1 MPGVSRLSAFA
12 LTLVLSSA
20 FLHATWNALV
30 KAAPDRALTL
40 AAVALMH
47 AVAGLVLILIS
58 PPPAMASWPSIAAST
73 IIHYAYYAL
82 LFQAYKLGDLSQV
95 YPISRGMSPALV
107 AFGAFLFVGETLS
120 PMGWAGLAAVTGGI
134 CLLALQRG
142 AAHADRRAVGVA
154 VLLGLSIGAYS
165 VADGIGVRLADTP
178 TGYIGWLF
186 LLESPIFFAIFWDR
200 RRNAIALDRRAF
212 ALGLIGGLF
221 SVIAYAVVLY
231 AKTIAP
237 LGAVS
242 AVRES
247 SVIIAAMIGLIF
259 FKERPV
265 FGRLLSAAIVAAGV
279 IALAAS

>member
-1 MPGVSRLSAFA
+1 MSAFA

-20 FLHATWNALV
+20 LLHATWNALV

-47 AVAGLVLILIS
+47 AVAGLVLIVLS

-82 LFQAYKLGDLSQV
+82 LFQAYRLGDLSQV

-107 AFGAFLFVGETLS
+107 GFGAFLFVGETLS
-120 PMGWAGLAAVTGGI
+120 PLGWAGLAAVTAGI

-154 VLLGLSIGAYS
+154 LLLGLSIGAYS
-165 VADGIGVRLADTP
+165 VADGIGVRLAETP

-200 RRNAIALDRRAF
+200 RRSRVRIDRRAF
-212 ALGLIGGLF
+212 GLGLIGGLF

-247 SVIIAAMIGLIF
+247 SVIIAAMIGLVF
-259 FKERPV
+259 FGERPV

-279 IALAAS
+279 VALAAS

>member
-1 MPGVSRLSAFA
+1 MSSFA
-12 LTLVLSSA
+12 LMLVLSSA
-20 FLHATWNALV
+20 LLHATWNALV

-47 AVAGLVLILIS
+47 AVAGLVLILVS

-120 PMGWAGLAAVTGGI
+120 PMAWAGLAAVTGGI

-165 VADGIGVRLADTP
+165 VADGIGVRLAETP

-200 RRNAIALDRRAF
+200 RRNAIKLDRRAF

>member
-1 MPGVSRLSAFA
+1 MTENSP
-12 LTLVLSSA
+12 
-20 FLHATWNALV
+20 
-30 KAAPDRALTL
+30 P
-40 AAVALMH
+40 
-47 AVAGLVLILIS
+47 IS
-58 PPPAMASWPSIAAST
+58 PRAKARRSSFIA
-73 IIHYAYYAL
+73 L
-82 LFQAYKLGDLSQV
+82 RRRSQK
-95 YPISRGMSPALV
+95 IAKK
-107 AFGAFLFVGETLS
+107 
-120 PMGWAGLAAVTGGI
+120 
-134 CLLALQRG
+134 
-142 AAHADRRAVGVA
+142 
-154 VLLGLSIGAYS
+154 IGAYS

-200 RRNAIALDRRAF
+200 RRNAIKLDRRAF

-259 FKERPV
+259 FGERPV

>member
-1 MPGVSRLSAFA
+1 MSSFA
-12 LTLVLSSA
+12 LMLVLSSA

-47 AVAGLVLILIS
+47 ATAGLVLILVS

-73 IIHYAYYAL
+73 LIHYAYYAL
-82 LFQAYKLGDLSQV
+82 LFQAYRLGDLSQV
-95 YPISRGMSPALV
+95 YPISRGMAPALV
-107 AFGAFLFVGETLS
+107 AFGAFVMVGESLS
-120 PMGWAGLAAVTGGI
+120 VMGWIGLAAVSAGI

-165 VADGIGVRLADTP
+165 VADGIGVRLAESP
-178 TGYIGWLF
+178 GGYIGWLF
-186 LLESPIFFAIFWDR
+186 LLESPVFFAIFWDR
-200 RRNAIALDRRAF
+200 RRNGGSIDPKAF
-212 ALGLIGGLF
+212 GLGLLGGLF
-221 SVIAYAVVLY
+221 SVIAYGVVLY

-247 SVIIAAMIGLIF
+247 SVIIAAMIGLVF
-259 FKERPV
+259 FRERPV
-265 FGRLLSAAIVAAGV
+265 FGRLLSAVIVAAGV
-279 IALAAS
+279 VALAAS

>member
-1 MPGVSRLSAFA
+1 MSSFA
-12 LTLVLSSA
+12 LMLVLSSA
-20 FLHATWNALV
+20 LLHATWNALV

-47 AVAGLVLILIS
+47 AVAGLVLILLS

-165 VADGIGVRLADTP
+165 VADGIGVRLAETP